1 MTTHGA
7 AAAAAATA
15 ATSVPSES
23 ELLAALPEIE
33 RRQAWHELSTR
44 FKRTLL
50 SPTVLAELL
59 AIGKTERAEAL
70 ARDLDAAG
78 VDSVGALLV
87 AANDIDEDGKL
98 KPNAALPASLPL
110 IQLKVIAALRDR
122 VSAVHGVFLVGL
134 LVLLRSRLTHAFT
147 QRPPTKRS
155 WRRWTPA
162 WQR

>member
-1 MTTHGA
+1 MATHGA
-7 AAAAAATA
+7 AATTGTRVGVGAPAL
-15 ATSVPSES
+15 V
-23 ELLAALPEIE
+23 AALPSI
-33 RRQAWHELSTR
+33 RSTNQWNR
-44 FKRTLL
+44 LESEFPLVPLTAE
-50 SPTVLAELL
+50 VLQHLL